1 VRRISWTSRKM
12 FCEVGSGLA
21 MPMRRFAEGNE
32 CGSLASRPR
41 GQRGETTEDFHDKR
55 PACELE
61 LEYQMFF
68 MISS

>member
-1 VRRISWTSRKM
+1 
-12 FCEVGSGLA
+12 